1 MPEPA
6 AIVVG
11 GGPAGLFLAAC
22 LAAELGAFP
31 GRGIL
36 LLEKG
41 PRPGR
46 KLLASGSGQCNI
58 THSGPVEEFL
68 GRYGDKGRF
77 LKKALY
83 GFTNSDL
90 EAWFLD
96 RGVPF
101 EVEEGGKAF
110 PSSRRAGEVLDAL
123 LRECRLAGVE
133 ILTNRRV
140 ASAER
145 TEGGFA
151 LGFEPGSN
159 TLRTQVLAIAT
170 GGMSYPGTGS
180 EGEGYRLASAL
191 GHAIVPPRPALSPVS
206 VRDFSLGTLAG
217 LGFAGAAFVVRRGG
231 KKVAES
237 RGDILITHE
246 GLSGPGILD
255 ASRGI
260 RPGDLIEVDFS
271 GLGAE
276 AFRPALDERCAA
288 SPRSL
293 VKSVLADTGLPRR
306 MAELFCALAGLGEGA
321 TCAGLR
327 RESRRAL
334 EVLAC
339 AFPAEVEA
347 LSGYEKAM
355 ATAGGVSLDEVDPA
369 TMESR
374 VAPGLYF
381 AGEVLD
387 YDGDTGGYN
396 LQAAF
401 STAAA
406 AARAI
411 AARLGYGEMAMGG

>member
-1 MPEPA
+1 MADVA

-11 GGPAGLFLAAC
+11 GGPAGLFLAAR
-22 LAAELGAFP
+22 LAAELGAELGAIP

-36 LLEKG
+36 LLEKS

-58 THSGPVEEFL
+58 THSGAVEEFL
-68 GRYGDKGRF
+68 SRYGDKGRF

-83 GFTNSDL
+83 GFTNSAL

-101 EVEEGGKAF
+101 EIEEGGKVF
-110 PSSRRAGEVLDAL
+110 PASRRAGEVLDAL
-123 LRECRLAGVE
+123 MRECRVGRVE
-133 ILTNRRV
+133 ILANSRV
-140 ASAER
+140 VSAER
-145 TEGGFA
+145 TAEGFV
-151 LGFEPGSN
+151 LGFESGNDP
-159 TLRTQVLAIAT
+159 LRTRVLAIAT
-170 GGMSYPGTGS
+170 GGLSYPGTGS

-191 GHAIVPPRPALSPVS
+191 GHAIVPPRPALSPVK
-206 VRDFSLGTLAG
+206 VRDFPLVVLAG
-217 LGFAGAAFVVRRGG
+217 LGFADAAFVVRRGG

-255 ASRGI
+255 ASREI
-260 RPGDLIEVDFS
+260 RPGDLIEADFS

-276 AFRPALDERCAA
+276 AFRIVLDERCAA

-293 VKSVLADTGLPRR
+293 VRSALAEAGLPRR

-334 EVLAC
+334 EGLAC

-347 LSGYEKAM
+347 LGGYEKAM

-374 VAPGLYF
+374 IAPGLYF

-401 STAAA
+401 STASA

-411 AARLGYGEMAMGG
+411 AARLGRE